1 MLASSLLRAIG
12 PCGKA
17 TRSPTTRAEWL
28 AVRYPTAGTFPQG
41 QAACWRRQKDARLLV
56 PRNVPEVA
64 RGPYYSCAPTRPARA
79 QISPG
84 AAHALTSE
92 SGHPARPINAFQKY
106 DIRRGFLGLALVA
119 WGHSWQ

>member
-1 MLASSLLRAIG
+1 MEGSLREGCDARRLSTGGTMLASSLLRAIS

-64 RGPYYSCAPTRPARA
+64 RGPYYSCAPTRPRELRLA
-79 QISPG
+79 P
-84 AAHALTSE
+84 
-92 SGHPARPINAFQKY
+92 RPPM
-106 DIRRGFLGLALVA
+106 
-119 WGHSWQ
+119 H